1 MKVLEKG
8 SQLRLLRLFMSSLCN
23 KNVVTIHYWSN
34 VWTLLFGWAWIY
46 PPYPWVFTEIFAD
59 KAG

>member
-1 MKVLEKG
+1 MEVLEKG

-34 VWTLLFGWAWIY
+34 VWTLLFGRA